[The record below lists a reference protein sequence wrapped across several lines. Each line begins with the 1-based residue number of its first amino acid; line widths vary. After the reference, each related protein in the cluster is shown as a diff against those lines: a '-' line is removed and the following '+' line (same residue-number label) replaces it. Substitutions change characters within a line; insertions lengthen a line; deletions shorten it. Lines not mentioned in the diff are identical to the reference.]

1 MSEERNDVHADLRA
15 TMDSMAPA
23 EPPLAPAPAAA
34 PSAKAVPEPNPRPRD
49 EVGRFAREQRE
60 RAQAAVPAK
69 PVGPVPP
76 LVPDKDP
83 PPGGTPPAAAPAVAD
98 VPRAPATLKPATR
111 EAWATLPEK
120 VREEMLAR
128 EGEVSN
134 LLRSTAQHRKTGEAF
149 AKAVEPYRQHIQG
162 DPVQVVGTLMSL
174 AVRLDKGTGPEK
186 AQVLGHLI
194 RTSGVDL
201 DTLNQVL
208 GEAPQQ
214 PAPQRPQGEFR
225 DPRFDS
231 FMQMMSQR
239 ASKHNDAKV
248 SAFEKTAPHLDE
260 PMLAPDGQQMTGD
273 DGQPVLVREVA
284 ADFIEAAA
292 KRGVALTLE
301 QAYSYAVAQHP
312 SLSKAMAQQEAV
324 KAPAVVTP
332 QARRAAGLT
341 KSEPT
346 APPVGSQSGSMRDD
360 IRAAADQLRRR

>member
-1 MSEERNDVHADLRA
+1 MNERDDVRADLRD
-15 TMDSMAPA
+15 TMDLMEPA
-23 EPPLAPAPAAA
+23 EPAAATPAPVVAPA
-34 PSAKAVPEPNPRPRD
+34 AKAVPEPNPRPRSD
-49 EVGRFAREQRE
+49 DGRFAREQKE
-60 RAQAAVPAK
+60 RAQAAVPSK
-69 PVGPVPP
+69 PAGPVPP
-76 LVPDKDP
+76 PTPDKDP
-83 PPGGTPPAAAPAVAD
+83 PPDGAPAVAD

-162 DPVQVVGTLMSL
+162 DPVQVVSTLMSL

-194 RTSGVDL
+194 RTSGVGL
-201 DTLNQVL
+201 DALNQEL

-214 PAPQRPQGEFR
+214 PAPQRPPGEFR

-231 FMQMMSQR
+231 FMEMMSQQSAR
-239 ASKHNDAKV
+239 QHTAKV

-260 PMLAPDGQQMTGD
+260 PMLTPDGQQMMGE
-273 DGQPVLVREVA
+273 DGQPVLIREVA

-346 APPVGSQSGSMRDD
+346 APPVGAQSGSMRDD
-360 IRAAADQLRRR
+360 MRAAVDQLRRR